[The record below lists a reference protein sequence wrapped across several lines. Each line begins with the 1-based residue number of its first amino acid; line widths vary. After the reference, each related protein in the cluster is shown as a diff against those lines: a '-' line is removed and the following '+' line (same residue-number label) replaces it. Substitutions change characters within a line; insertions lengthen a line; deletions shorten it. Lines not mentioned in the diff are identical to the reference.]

1 MESRMPPQ
9 NLEAEQSVLGSVLL
23 DNEVFSRIEGTL
35 RTEHFYKEGHRKIF
49 RAMERLFRRGDPI
62 DLVTITEEL
71 RQSGDLEGVG
81 SVPYLIG
88 LADSV
93 PTAAYAEN
101 YARIVVEKA
110 ILRELIS
117 TSGAIMQS
125 AFDQAMPL
133 EQILDKAEASIF
145 DMSSAKRT
153 QDFQGMGELVT
164 DTFAYINELFANPDP
179 VSGLR
184 TGFKELDQLTAG
196 LQPSSLNVLAAR
208 PSMGKCLTKD
218 TLLVVPGSGERITIE
233 EFVRRRLRCVYGISS
248 TGAIRPT
255 RVSDW
260 IDSGIKPCFR
270 VITRTGRSVEVT
282 GHHPFLTH
290 RGWTPLHDLGV
301 GDKVAVPRRLA
312 SFGQVSDLPLGKVR
326 LLAYFI
332 AGGGLTRSSPVFTN
346 TDPVIVNDF
355 TSLIGEYFPE
365 LRCRANGIDITVARE
380 YRPGQRKDL
389 PNPLTLWL
397 REHRLMGK
405 GAADKRFP
413 DVVWQWDRERMVE
426 FLRVLFSC
434 EGTIYALSEARRP
447 RIEFTVASQELARD
461 VHHALVRFGIVSK
474 LWRKT
479 ERSWRVEITEPE
491 SVDVYG
497 TEIGWLGE
505 KASRS
510 FRPHPLRFSN
520 SGHLPNDAWRAV
532 REAAAEA
539 GLSLSELARRSGE
552 NVGSGYNPH
561 TGRGLPQKRLAG
573 YAQVLERDDLRQIS
587 HPDLYWDDIVS
598 IEAIGE
604 HQVYDLTVPDGAN
617 FVAADFCV
625 HNTSLALSLAQHVAL
640 REAKP
645 VGIFSLEMSGLQL
658 VTRMLCSEARV
669 DMSRVR
675 NGQLSDRDFQRLAD
689 TAGRMSEAKIYIDD
703 NADMTVMELRSRARR
718 LVAEHGPGLI
728 VIDYL
733 QLMSGGTNNE
743 NRQQE
748 ISNISRGLKALAREL
763 DVPVLVLSQLSRAVE
778 SRPNK
783 RPMLSDLREC
793 VTGDTLVVLADGRR
807 VPIRD
812 LVGKTP
818 EVVALGTDGRLTV
831 AKSDKV
837 WEVGTREVFEVRLAS
852 GRKIRATSK
861 HRLVTQDGW
870 KRIANISEGDRVA
883 LARHL
888 PEPEAPVRWPDSEV
902 ALLGQLIGGG
912 TYLSGQPLRY
922 TTASEEN
929 SQTVLEG
936 AQALGSTVKRYA
948 GRGCHQL
955 LIGNNGSRWKPAGVG
970 GWLKQLGIFGQRSHQ
985 KRIPGEAF
993 RLGNDQIALLLRHL
1007 WATDG
1012 CILAGKAGSNG
1023 SHTACYASNSRGL
1036 AFDVAALLLRLGI
1049 VARVKSTVKG
1059 DHRPGYQVFVSGT
1072 RDQRRFLEIVA
1083 THGPRVDP
1091 GRKLLEAL
1099 APEVGV
1105 QTNVDTLPK
1114 EAFRAVR
1121 SAMAQREVSQR
1132 KVADLRGRSYGGMGN
1147 FVFNPSRETM
1157 LEHAD
1162 LLQDAGL
1169 HEWATSDLFWDK
1181 VVEVVPAG
1189 EEVVYDLTVPG
1200 PSSWIADSII
1210 SHNSGAIEQDA
1221 DLVMFIYRDEY
1232 YDPHSE
1238 KQGIAEVIIGKQRN
1252 GPVGTV
1258 ELQFHN
1264 AHVRFNDLARSTG

>member
-1 MESRMPPQ
+1 MPPQ

-23 DNEVFSRIEGTL
+23 DNEVFSRIEGNL
-35 RTEHFYKEGHRKIF
+35 RVDHFYKEGHRKIF

-125 AFDQAMPL
+125 AYDQAMPL

-196 LQPSSLNVLAAR
+196 LQPASLNVLAAR

-233 EFVRRRLRCVYGISS
+233 EFVGRRLQCVYGVSE

-255 RVSDW
+255 KVSDW
-260 IDSGIKPCFR
+260 IDSGVKPCYR
-270 VITRTGRSVEVT
+270 VTTRTGRSVEVT

-290 RGWTPLHDLGV
+290 EGWTPLHDLDV
-301 GDKVAVPRRLA
+301 GDKVAVPRRLP
-312 SFGQVSDLPLGKVR
+312 SFGSDTELPLGKVR

-332 AGGGLTRSSPVFTN
+332 AEGGLTGSSPRFTN
-346 TDPVIVNDF
+346 TDPILVEDF
-355 TSLIGEYFPE
+355 ERIIAEHYPE
-365 LRCRANGIDITVARE
+365 LRCRTEGIDITVARQ
-380 YRPGQRKDL
+380 YRPGSRKDL
-389 PNPLTLWL
+389 ANPLTIWL
-397 REHRLMGK
+397 RELGLMGK
-405 GAADKRFP
+405 RAAEKRFP
-413 DVVWQWDRERMVE
+413 DIVWRWDRERQAE
-426 FLRVLFSC
+426 FLRILFSC
-434 EGTIYALSEARRP
+434 DGTIYALNDARRP
-447 RIEFTVASQELARD
+447 RIEFTVASPELAKD
-461 VHHALVRFGIVSK
+461 VQHALVRFGIVAK

-491 SVDVYG
+491 SVARYG
-497 TEIGWLGE
+497 SEIGWLGE
-505 KASRS
+505 KADRP

-520 SGHLPNDAWRAV
+520 SGHLANAAWEKV
-532 REAAAEA
+532 RKAAGEA
-539 GLSLSELARRSGE
+539 GLSLTELARRSGE
-552 NVGSGYNPH
+552 NVNAGYNPH
-561 TGRGLPQKRLAG
+561 MNRGLPQKRLAA
-573 YAQVLERDDLRQIS
+573 YAEVLDRDDLRRIS
-587 HPDLYWDDIVS
+587 NPDLYWDDIVS
-598 IEAIGE
+598 IEFIGD

-617 FVAADFCV
+617 FIAGDFCV

-640 REAKP
+640 RESKP

-733 QLMSGGTNNE
+733 QLMSGGNSE

-793 VTGDTLVVLADGRR
+793 VTGDTLVVLADGKR

-812 LVGKTP
+812 LVGTTP
-818 EVVALGTDGRLTV
+818 EVVAVGSDGKLTS
-831 AKSDKV
+831 ARSDKV
-837 WEVGTREVFEVRLAS
+837 WEVGIRETFEVRLAS
-852 GRKIRATSK
+852 GRRVRATGK
-861 HRLVTQDGW
+861 HRLLGLDDW
-870 KRIANISEGDRVA
+870 KRVAELSPGDRIAVSRR
-883 LARHL
+883 LT
-888 PEPEAPVRWPDSEV
+888 EPDKVEEWPDSHV
-902 ALLGQLIGGG
+902 ALLGQLIGDGS
-912 TYLSGQPLRY
+912 YLRGQPLRY
-922 TTASEEN
+922 STASEEN
-929 SQTVLEG
+929 SEAVRKG
-936 AQALGSTVKRYA
+936 ALSLGSTVKRYR
-948 GRGCHQL
+948 GRNEWHQL
-955 LIGNNGSRWKPAGVG
+955 LIGNNGNRWHANGVG
-970 GWLKQLGIFGQRSHQ
+970 GWLKQLGIFGQRSHE
-985 KRIPGEAF
+985 KRIPSAAF
-993 RLGNDQIALLLRHL
+993 RLPDRQVALLLRHL
-1007 WATDG
+1007 WAADG
-1012 CILAGKAGSNG
+1012 CIFTRLPGQRG
-1023 SHTACYASNSRGL
+1023 SHTVYYGTNSVGL
-1036 AFDVAALLLRLGI
+1036 AHDVAALLLRVGI
-1049 VARVKSTVKG
+1049 YARIKTVRKA
-1059 DHRPGYQVFVSGT
+1059 GYRDGFQVFVSGGQSQL
-1072 RDQRRFLEIVA
+1072 DFLHIVGSF
-1083 THGPRVDP
+1083 GPRVEAA
-1091 GRKLLEAL
+1091 RTLEAALTGTRLNPNLDTVPSEVFDYIGRAITERGL
-1099 APEVGV
+1099 A
-1105 QTNVDTLPK
+1105 
-1114 EAFRAVR
+1114 R
-1121 SAMAQREVSQR
+1121 REVA
-1132 KVADLRGRSYGGMGN
+1132 KLRGL
-1147 FVFNPSRETM
+1147 PSQHLYMNYSPTRQVLADYARVLKDRM
-1157 LEHAD
+1157 LSD
-1162 LLQDAGL
+1162 L
-1169 HEWATSDLFWDK
+1169 ATSDLYWD
-1181 VVEVVPAG
+1181 EVVAVTPAG
-1189 EEVVYDLTVPG
+1189 EEAVYDLTVPG
-1200 PSSWIADSII
+1200 PHNWLADGIV